1 MPIET
6 GYNLNSAILSGQFGL
21 QRASDGITQ
30 ASLNIAQR
38 TAQQDVAE
46 NGPAGVLLGAAEQQI
61 TNLRDT
67 LPSGGNDLTSDLLS
81 LQINAR
87 NAEASARVI
96 DTADET
102 VGRIIDIFA

>member
-6 GYNLNSAILSGQFGL
+6 GYNINSAILSGQFGL

-38 TAQQDVAE
+38 SAQQDVAE
-46 NGPAGVLLGAAEQQI
+46 NGQVNVLANSAEQQL

-67 LPSGGNDLTSDLLS
+67 LPTAGGSLTDDLVS
-81 LQINAR
+81 LQVNAR
-87 NAEASARVI
+87 NAEASAAVI

-102 VGRIIDIFA
+102 IGRIIDIFA

>member
-1 MPIET
+1 MPIDT
-6 GYNLNSAILSGQFGL
+6 GYNVNSAILSGQFGL
-21 QRASDGITQ
+21 NRASEGITQ

-38 TAQQDVAE
+38 TAQQDVAQ

-61 TNLRDT
+61 SNLRNT
-67 LPSGGNDLTSDLLS
+67 LPSPGDSLTSDLLS

-87 NAEASARVI
+87 NAQASAAVV

-102 VGRIIDIFA
+102 IGRIIDIFA

>member
-6 GYNLNSAILSGQFGL
+6 GNNINSAILSGQFGL

-38 TAQQDVAE
+38 AAQQDVAE
-46 NGPAGVLLGAAEQQI
+46 NGPAGVLVNADEQQI
-61 TNLRDT
+61 DNARNT
-67 LPSGGNDLTSDLLS
+67 LPSGGDSLTNDLLS
-81 LQINAR
+81 LQVSSLNAQ
-87 NAEASARVI
+87 ASAKVV

-102 VGRIIDIFA
+102 VGRIIDLFA

>member
-1 MPIET
+1 MPIES
-6 GYNLNSAILSGQFGL
+6 GYNVNAAIVSGQFGL
-21 QRASDGITQ
+21 QQASRGVSQ
-30 ASLNIAQR
+30 ASLNIATRQ
-38 TAQQDVAE
+38 AQQDVAG
-46 NGPAGVLLGAAEQQI
+46 NGPAGALFNAAAQQLS
-61 TNLRDT
+61 NLRDT
-67 LPSGGNDLTSDLLS
+67 LPQSDDTVTGSLLS